1 MSLLSQCSFRLLK
14 SSHQQRRRG
23 GSMSPDPKTPSV
35 KIPAESLLS
44 GGFPNL
50 YIKLMYES
58 VFDFVGFVI

>member
-1 MSLLSQCSFRLLK
+1 
-14 SSHQQRRRG
+14 
-23 GSMSPDPKTPSV
+23 MSPDPKTPAV

-58 VFDFVGFVI
+58 VFDFVGFVIWWCVCVVSLAENEQMIFRI